1 MIATEDIIGYVAAT
15 LTAISFAPQT
25 LKVIRTRE
33 TRDLS
38 LKMYLIT
45 TLGLATWLVYGIW
58 IGSVPVIVSNAITVV
73 LASVILV
80 LKIRHG

>member
-15 LTAISFAPQT
+15 LTAISFVPQA

-33 TRDLS
+33 TKDLS
-38 LKMYLIT
+38 LKMYLVT

-58 IGSVPVIVSNAITVV
+58 IESFPVIVSNSITVV
-73 LASVILV
+73 LASIILAMK
-80 LKIRHG
+80 LRHG